1 MVVKVTEKNIQREV
15 YSCRQPVLVEF
26 YEPWCPKCAMM
37 EDVLRDFSET
47 HREIKVCQI
56 NAGREIQLTDQY
68 GIEKVPAFVAFRGG
82 RPVGVV
88 VGAVSSR
95 ILLELCSADGSSDT
109 KYNLSMAENGNYSAM
124 HLGFSQLT
132 LLYRRLR
139 G

>member
-82 RPVGVV
+82 RPVGAI

-95 ILLELCSADGSSDT
+95 ILLELCSADG
-109 KYNLSMAENGNYSAM
+109 
-124 HLGFSQLT
+124 
-132 LLYRRLR
+132 
-139 G
+139 